1 VGDQVIMPTA
11 FERQVRKLGLNERSC
26 VASQELREWCERNK
40 DQCYIP
46 EWLLKRWGMVVDPDV
61 RAESGPL
68 VA

>member
-1 VGDQVIMPTA
+1 MGDQVTMPTA
-11 FERQVRKLGLNERSC
+11 FERQVRKLGLNEGSC
-26 VASQELREWCERNK
+26 VASQELRKWCERNK

-61 RAESGPL
+61 RVESKSL